1 MTKYKYMFNSIM
13 LSMHILD
20 TSIVEQIEMKMIR
33 PSQFSIRDKFNDNRE
48 IESLIASIKEHGL
61 LQAILIRPYQNG
73 FEIVAGHRRFHAC
86 KSLRWRHIPCKIKE
100 LDDKQAFEIQIT
112 ENIQRKSMSHLE
124 EAEAFRK
131 YVQDLGWGG
140 TSELARKIGKSE
152 EYVSHRI
159 QLLKLPQDIKEKIMS
174 NKLSISQ
181 ALELT
186 NLSHDHI
193 IEFSNHIIENELTIR
208 QIRTVK
214 TIISKRQKFGDYQPI
229 NNISNSKNAKTLKV
243 TKKTSLALKI
253 TLARLDSIIEEAQ
266 LNFDPEQSTDIIS
279 FLMDLRLKIHS
290 LIDDTIKFKNLKIQR
305 ASKFIK

>member
-1 MTKYKYMFNSIM
+1 
-13 LSMHILD
+13 MHIFD

-33 PSQFSIRDKFNDNRE
+33 PSQFSIRDKFNDHQE

-61 LQAILIRPYQNG
+61 LQAILIRPYQNS

-86 KSLRWRHIPCKIKE
+86 KSLRWRHIPCKIRE
-100 LDDKQAFEIQIT
+100 LSDKQAFEIQIT
-112 ENIQRKSMSHLE
+112 ENIQRKSMNSLE

-140 TSELARKIGKSE
+140 VTELSRKIGKSE

-159 QLLKLPQDIKEKIMS
+159 QLLKLPQDVKEKIML

-186 NLSHDHI
+186 NLTHESI
-193 IEFSNHIIENELTIR
+193 IQLSNPIIENELTIR
-208 QIRTVK
+208 QIREVK
-214 TIISKRQKFGDYQPI
+214 TVFSKEKVSQTDIKFNDII
-229 NNISNSKNAKTLKV
+229 NSKNTKTLKI

-253 TLARLDSIIEEAQ
+253 TLARLDSIIEEVQ
-266 LNFDPEQSTDIIS
+266 LTFEPEQSSDIIS

-290 LIDDTIKFKNLKIQR
+290 LIDDTIRFKNLKI
-305 ASKFIK
+305 SKTSRYLK

>member
-1 MTKYKYMFNSIM
+1 MF
-13 LSMHILD
+13 D

-33 PSQFSIRDKFNDNRE
+33 PSQFSIRDKFNDHQE
-48 IESLIASIKEHGL
+48 IESLITSIKEHGL
-61 LQAILIRPYQNG
+61 LQAILIRPYQNS

-86 KSLRWRHIPCKIKE
+86 KSLRWRHIPCKIRE
-100 LDDKQAFEIQIT
+100 LSDKQAFEIQIT
-112 ENIQRKSMSHLE
+112 ENIQRKSMNSLE

-140 TSELARKIGKSE
+140 VTELSKKIGKSE

-159 QLLKLPQDIKEKIMS
+159 QLLKLPQDVKEKIML

-186 NLSHDHI
+186 NLTHEHI
-193 IEFSNHIIENELTIR
+193 IQFSNHIIENELTIR
-208 QIRTVK
+208 QIREVK
-214 TIISKRQKFGDYQPI
+214 TVFSKEKIAQSDIKFNDII
-229 NNISNSKNAKTLKV
+229 NSKNAKTLKI

-253 TLARLDSIIEEAQ
+253 TLARLDILIEEVQ
-266 LNFDPEQSTDIIS
+266 LTFEPEQSSDIIS

-290 LIDDTIKFKNLKIQR
+290 LIDDTIRFKNLKT
-305 ASKFIK
+305 SKTSRYLK

>member
-1 MTKYKYMFNSIM
+1 
-13 LSMHILD
+13 MHIFD

-33 PSQFSIRDKFNDNRE
+33 PSQFSIRDKFNDHQE

-61 LQAILIRPYQNG
+61 LQAILIRPYQNS

-86 KSLRWRHIPCKIKE
+86 KSLRWRHIPCKIRE
-100 LDDKQAFEIQIT
+100 LSDKQAFEIQIT
-112 ENIQRKSMSHLE
+112 ENIQRKSMNSLE

-140 TSELARKIGKSE
+140 VTELSRKIGKSE

-159 QLLKLPQDIKEKIMS
+159 QLLKLPQDVKEKIML

-186 NLSHDHI
+186 NLTHESI
-193 IEFSNHIIENELTIR
+193 IQLSNHIIENELTIR
-208 QIRTVK
+208 QIREVK
-214 TIISKRQKFGDYQPI
+214 TVFSKEKVNQTDIKFNDII
-229 NNISNSKNAKTLKV
+229 NSKNTKTLKI

-253 TLARLDSIIEEAQ
+253 TLARLDSIIEEVQ
-266 LNFDPEQSTDIIS
+266 LTFEPEQSSDIVS

-290 LIDDTIKFKNLKIQR
+290 LIDDTIRFKNLKI
-305 ASKFIK
+305 SKTSRYLK

>member
-1 MTKYKYMFNSIM
+1 
-13 LSMHILD
+13 MHIFD

-33 PSQFSIRDKFNDNRE
+33 PSQFSIRDKFNDHQE

-61 LQAILIRPYQNG
+61 LQAILIRPYQNS

-86 KSLRWRHIPCKIKE
+86 KSLRWRHIPCKIRE
-100 LDDKQAFEIQIT
+100 LSDKQAFEIQIT
-112 ENIQRKSMSHLE
+112 ENIQRKSMNSLE

-140 TSELARKIGKSE
+140 VTELSRKIGKSE

-159 QLLKLPQDIKEKIMS
+159 QLLKLPQDVKEKIML

-186 NLSHDHI
+186 NLTHESI
-193 IEFSNHIIENELTIR
+193 IQLSNHIIENELTIR
-208 QIRTVK
+208 QIREVK
-214 TIISKRQKFGDYQPI
+214 TVFSKEKVNQTDIKFNDII
-229 NNISNSKNAKTLKV
+229 NSKNTKTLKI

-253 TLARLDSIIEEAQ
+253 TLARLDSIIEEVQ
-266 LNFDPEQSTDIIS
+266 LTFEPEQSSYIIS

-290 LIDDTIKFKNLKIQR
+290 LIDDTIRFKNLKI
-305 ASKFIK
+305 SKTSRYLK

>member
-1 MTKYKYMFNSIM
+1 MF
-13 LSMHILD
+13 D
-20 TSIVEQIEMKMIR
+20 TSIVEHIEMKLIR
-33 PSQFSIRDKFNDNRE
+33 LSQFSIRDKFNDHY
-48 IESLIASIKEHGL
+48 ESDSLVTSIKEHGL

-86 KSLRWRHIPCKIKE
+86 KSLRWRHIPCKIRE
-100 LDDKQAFEIQIT
+100 LSDKQAFEIQLT
-112 ENIQRKSMSHLE
+112 ENIQRKSMNSLE

-140 TSELARKIGKSE
+140 VTELSRKIGKSE

-159 QLLKLPQDIKEKIMS
+159 QLLKLPQEIKEKILL

-186 NLSHDHI
+186 SFTHDDI
-193 IEFSNHIIENELTIR
+193 IQFSNHIIENELTIR
-208 QIRTVK
+208 QIREVK
-214 TIISKRQKFGDYQPI
+214 TVVSKGKTIQNVNTIYDVI
-229 NNISNSKNAKTLKV
+229 NSKNAKTIKI

-253 TLARLDSIIEEAQ
+253 TLARLDIIIEEAQ
-266 LNFDPEQSTDIIS
+266 STFGPEQGSDVIS

-290 LIDDTIKFKNLKIQR
+290 LIDDTIRFKNLKM
-305 ASKFIK
+305 SKSSRSLK

>member
-1 MTKYKYMFNSIM
+1 
-13 LSMHILD
+13 MHIFD
-20 TSIVEQIEMKMIR
+20 TSIVEQIEMKMIH

-48 IESLIASIKEHGL
+48 IESLITSIKEHGL
-61 LQAILIRPYQNG
+61 LQAILIRPYQNS

-112 ENIQRKSMSHLE
+112 ENIQRKSMSYLE

-229 NNISNSKNAKTLKV
+229 NNIINSNN
-243 TKKTSLALKI
+243 
-253 TLARLDSIIEEAQ
+253 
-266 LNFDPEQSTDIIS
+266 
-279 FLMDLRLKIHS
+279 
-290 LIDDTIKFKNLKIQR
+290 
-305 ASKFIK
+305 

>member
-1 MTKYKYMFNSIM
+1 
-13 LSMHILD
+13 MHIFD

-33 PSQFSIRDKFNDNRE
+33 PSQFSIRDKFNDHQE

-61 LQAILIRPYQNG
+61 LQAILIRPYQNS

-86 KSLRWRHIPCKIKE
+86 KSLRWRHIPCKIRE
-100 LDDKQAFEIQIT
+100 LSDKQAFEIQIT
-112 ENIQRKSMSHLE
+112 ENIQRKSMNSLE

-140 TSELARKIGKSE
+140 VTELSRKIGKSE

-159 QLLKLPQDIKEKIMS
+159 QLLKLPQDVKEKIML

-186 NLSHDHI
+186 NLTHENI
-193 IEFSNHIIENELTIR
+193 IQLSNHIIENELTIR
-208 QIRTVK
+208 QIREVK
-214 TIISKRQKFGDYQPI
+214 TVFSKEKVNQTDIKFNDII
-229 NNISNSKNAKTLKV
+229 NSKNTKTLKI

-253 TLARLDSIIEEAQ
+253 TLARLDSIIEEVQ
-266 LNFDPEQSTDIIS
+266 LTFEPEQSSYIIS

-290 LIDDTIKFKNLKIQR
+290 LIDDTIRFKNLKI
-305 ASKFIK
+305 SKTSRYLK